1 MKLKI
6 KLCLTAIINIQNGY
20 QHNHSLQSQIQQEHE
35 QYKKYTAGVGVIF
48 ASCYTNS
55 ENPVY

>member
-35 QYKKYTAGVGVIF
+35 QYKKSCLLTETKGTGNF
-48 ASCYTNS
+48 SAS
-55 ENPVY
+55 